1 MKYLLFS
8 IIIIATFSCSEYPA
22 TGPVNP
28 SFDPP
33 VVNEMLIT
41 LENAQQAGILR
52 FGPVLV
58 PITDTV
64 IVVDDVLNTQMY
76 VYPSIATSEITLT
89 FSNVETT
96 NNLMYLVRA
105 NINSYL
111 SKELYFGSYIGI
123 SNSKYI
129 YVIEN
134 SVRAAGIFYF
144 GLSLKGLP
152 DGVYV
157 LYLKDNDTGVINGEA
172 AFFKTTETN
181 RNRIYKNL
189 NIGNYR

>member
-8 IIIIATFSCSEYPA
+8 IIIIATFGCSEYPA

-58 PITDTV
+58 PIIKDE
-64 IVVDDVLNTQMY
+64 LNTQMY
-76 VYPSIATSEITLT
+76 VYPSIATSELTLT
-89 FSNVETT
+89 FSNEKTT

-111 SKELYFGSYIGI
+111 SKELYFGSYLGI

-134 SVRAAGIFYF
+134 SVRAAGNFYF

-172 AFFKTTETN
+172 AFFKTTEEN
-181 RNRIYKNL
+181 RQRIYKNL

>member
-8 IIIIATFSCSEYPA
+8 IIIITTFSCSEYPA

-33 VVNEMLIT
+33 VVNELLIT

-64 IVVDDVLNTQMY
+64 IVVDDEMNTQMY
-76 VYPSIATSEITLT
+76 VFPSIATDEITLT
-89 FSNVETT
+89 FSNEKTT

-111 SKELYFGSYIGI
+111 SKELYFGNYLGI

-134 SVRAAGIFYF
+134 SVRVAGNFHF

-172 AFFKTTETN
+172 AFFKTTEAN